1 MVSALPRLLCR
12 SDCEP
17 SRPPGPSSKLGQGK
31 KGVREG
37 DVDRGEKG
45 ASQWERSPGLA
56 QSPEAEPNRF
66 KMICALLRLHNDC
79 SGSWMRIES
88 ALYPVRQDRE
98 IIFAKHSFPHGHL
111 TSQKLINACIDFR
124 TPGSWEKKYRKM
136 AYFVLHFIPYKH
148 FKWLLDRCIISKI
161 ELLNL

>member
-45 ASQWERSPGLA
+45 ASQWDQSPGLA

-66 KMICALLRLHNDC
+66 KMICALLRPVTAVVPGCTSNRLFTLWDRTEKLYLQNIPFPTATWLHRNWLMPALISEPLDPGRKSTEKWPILSYILYHTNILND
-79 SGSWMRIES
+79 
-88 ALYPVRQDRE
+88 Y
-98 IIFAKHSFPHGHL
+98 
-111 TSQKLINACIDFR
+111 
-124 TPGSWEKKYRKM
+124 
-136 AYFVLHFIPYKH
+136 
-148 FKWLLDRCIISKI
+148 
-161 ELLNL
+161 